1 MLVKA
6 RRGSCFTRSPGLVR
20 LYGVGKG
27 RVSWNS
33 LRLDHLGVA
42 ALEPSGMQKLK
53 LIGNHNRGTTAGE
66 SGAACNLQFI
76 RNLLKQI
83 YIRDRS
89 KTTEFRG
96 NFFILGIYL
105 KLPSLQS

>member
-33 LRLDHLGVA
+33 LRLDHMGVA

-53 LIGNHNRGTTAGE
+53 LIGNPNRGTMAGE

-76 RNLLKQI
+76 RNLLEQI

-89 KTTEFRG
+89 KTIEFRG
-96 NFFILGIYL
+96 NFL
-105 KLPSLQS
+105 S